1 MAQPSRVLND
11 RYEVDKPLGRG
22 GMAQVFRG
30 TDRVLGRT
38 VAIKVLDQKHRDDAK
53 FVTRFRREA
62 QAAAGINHPNVVS
75 VFDTG
80 SENGLHY
87 IVMEYVD
94 GETLDDVLAREK
106 VLPPERV
113 VAIAEPV
120 ARALDAA
127 HQKGMVHRDVKPGNI
142 MLDRSGTV
150 KVVDFGIARAA
161 ADDTLTQTGIVL
173 GTAAYL
179 SPEQAQGVAVDPR
192 SDVYSLGCVL
202 YEMLTGRKPFTGDS
216 ALAIAYK
223 HVREDPAP
231 PSQVNPDIP
240 PELEAVVMTAMA
252 KDQAQRFPS
261 GGAMQEAL
269 SAAATGEM
277 PAMAVVGAGATEPLP
292 GSGDTAVMTTQE
304 AGPEPPPERPPR
316 WWLPWLVIG
325 VILLALVV
333 LGFLAFGGDE
343 PRQAGGGG
351 PGQTEAPPETTPPE
365 ETADPVADA
374 YTGLMATLTD
384 GVAAGEVSEKAAEE
398 IRKDA
403 DEAVAAFG
411 AGDGEKAA
419 QEMAEA
425 YAKTLEAFDKGEIT
439 SEERVAA
446 IQSALQE
453 LAAAMGVTISVPEPP
468 EEGEG
473 DGDEEGNG
481 DGSSGRGNSEG
492 KGKEKG
498 RGEGN
503 SEGDD

>member
-22 GMAQVFRG
+22 GMAQVLRG

-38 VAIKVLDQKHRDDAK
+38 VAIKVLDQKHRNDAK

-80 SENGLHY
+80 SEDSLHY

-120 ARALDAA
+120 ARALEAA

-202 YEMLTGRKPFTGDS
+202 YQMLTGRKPFTGDS

-223 HVREDPAP
+223 HVREDPTP

-240 PELEAVVMTAMA
+240 PELEAVVTTAMA
-252 KDQAQRFPS
+252 KDPAQRFPS

-277 PAMAVVGAGATEPLP
+277 PAMAAVGADATEPLH
-292 GSGDTAVMTTQE
+292 GSGDTAVMTTP
-304 AGPEPPPERPPR
+304 ATAPEPSPERPSR
-316 WWLPWLVIG
+316 WWLPWLVIA
-325 VILLALVV
+325 VILLALIV
-333 LGFLAFGGDE
+333 LGFVAFGGEE
-343 PRQAGGGG
+343 PRRAGGGG
-351 PGQTEAPPETTPPE
+351 PAQTETPAETTPPE
-365 ETADPVADA
+365 TETADPVGDA
-374 YTGLMATLTD
+374 YIALLAELEEGTAS
-384 GVAAGEVSEKAAEE
+384 GEVSEDAAQDIAKSAEEAVGEFEKGDLEKAAE
-398 IRKDA
+398 KLV
-403 DEAVAAFG
+403 EAHV
-411 AGDGEKAA
+411 KV
-419 QEMAEA
+419 QTYQAEG
-425 YAKTLEAFDKGEIT
+425 LIL
-439 SEERVAA
+439 SEERAVA
-446 IQSALQE
+446 IHEQIDS
-453 LAAAMGVTISVPEPP
+453 LADAMGIPAPIPEA
-468 EEGEG
+468 EEGEEG
-473 DGDEEGNG
+473 ENGNG
-481 DGSSGRGNSEG
+481 EGSSGPGRSEG
-492 KGKEKG
+492 KGQG
-498 RGEGN
+498 RGEGG
-503 SEGDD
+503 GDD

>member
-38 VAIKVLDQKHRDDAK
+38 VAIKVLDQKHRNDAK

-80 SENGLHY
+80 SEDGLHY

-120 ARALDAA
+120 ARALEAA

-223 HVREDPAP
+223 HVREDPTP

-240 PELEAVVMTAMA
+240 PELEAVVTTAMA
-252 KDQAQRFPS
+252 KDPAQRFPS

-277 PAMAVVGAGATEPLP
+277 PAMAAVGAEATEPLHGP
-292 GSGDTAVMTTQE
+292 GDTAVMTAPET
-304 AGPEPPPERPPR
+304 APEPSPERPSR
-316 WWLPWLVIG
+316 WWLPWLVIA
-325 VILLALVV
+325 VILLALIV
-333 LGFLAFGGDE
+333 LGFVAFGGEE
-343 PRQAGGGG
+343 PRRAGGGG
-351 PGQTEAPPETTPPE
+351 PAQTETPAETTPPE
-365 ETADPVADA
+365 TETADPVGDA
-374 YTGLMATLTD
+374 YIALLAELQD
-384 GVAAGEVSEKAAEE
+384 GTASGEVSEDAAQDIAKSAEEAVREFEKGDLEKAAE
-398 IRKDA
+398 KLV
-403 DEAVAAFG
+403 EAHV
-411 AGDGEKAA
+411 KV
-419 QEMAEA
+419 QTYQAEG
-425 YAKTLEAFDKGEIT
+425 LIL
-439 SEERVAA
+439 SEERAVA
-446 IQSALQE
+446 IHEQIDS
-453 LAAAMGVTISVPEPP
+453 LADAMGIPAPIP
-468 EEGEG
+468 EEEEGENGNGEESSGPGRSEGKGKGRGEG
-473 DGDEEGNG
+473 DGD
-481 DGSSGRGNSEG
+481 D
-492 KGKEKG
+492 
-498 RGEGN
+498 
-503 SEGDD
+503 

>member
-1 MAQPSRVLND
+1 MAQPTRVLND

-38 VAIKVLDQKHRDDAK
+38 VAIKVLDQKHRNDAK

-80 SENGLHY
+80 SEDGLHY

-120 ARALDAA
+120 ARALEAA

-223 HVREDPAP
+223 HVREDPTP

-240 PELEAVVMTAMA
+240 TELEAVVTTAMA
-252 KDQAQRFPS
+252 KDPAQRFPS

-277 PAMAVVGAGATEPLP
+277 PAMAAVGADATEPLH
-292 GSGDTAVMTTQE
+292 GSGDTAVMTTPE
-304 AGPEPPPERPPR
+304 TAPEPSPERPSR
-316 WWLPWLVIG
+316 WWLPWLVIA
-325 VILLALVV
+325 VILLALIV
-333 LGFLAFGGDE
+333 LGFVAFGGEE
-343 PRQAGGGG
+343 PRRAGGGG
-351 PGQTEAPPETTPPE
+351 PTQTEAPAETTPPE
-365 ETADPVADA
+365 TETADPVRDA
-374 YTGLMATLTD
+374 YIALLAELEEGTASGEISED
-384 GVAAGEVSEKAAEE
+384 AAQDIARSADEAVREFEKGDLEKAAE
-398 IRKDA
+398 KLV
-403 DEAVAAFG
+403 EAHLKV
-411 AGDGEKAA
+411 
-419 QEMAEA
+419 QTYQAEG
-425 YAKTLEAFDKGEIT
+425 LIL
-439 SEERVAA
+439 SEERA
-446 IQSALQE
+446 IAIHEQIDS
-453 LAAAMGVTISVPEPP
+453 LAGAMGISAPIPEA
-468 EEGEG
+468 EE
-473 DGDEEGNG
+473 DDDDENGNG
-481 DGSSGRGNSEG
+481 EGSSGPGRSEG
-492 KGKEKG
+492 KGKG
-498 RGEGN
+498 RGEGG
-503 SEGDD
+503 GDD

>member
-1 MAQPSRVLND
+1 MVQPSRVLND

-38 VAIKVLDQKHRDDAK
+38 VAIKVLDQKHRNDAK

-80 SENGLHY
+80 SEDGLHY

-179 SPEQAQGVAVDPR
+179 SPEQAQGVPVDPR

-252 KDQAQRFPS
+252 KDPAQRFPS

-277 PAMAVVGAGATEPLP
+277 PAMAAVGAEATEPLA
-292 GSGDTAVMTTQE
+292 GGDTAVMTT
-304 AGPEPPPERPPR
+304 PETAPGEPPERPDR
-316 WWLPWLVIG
+316 WWLPWLVIA
-325 VILLALVV
+325 VILVALIV

-343 PRQAGGGG
+343 PRRAGGGG
-351 PGQTEAPPETTPPE
+351 SGQTEAPPETTPPE
-365 ETADPVADA
+365 ETETADPVGDA
-374 YTGLMATLTD
+374 YTALLAELQE
-384 GVAAGEVSEKAAEE
+384 GVDSGEVSEEAAQDVANSADEALREFEKGDLDKAAE
-398 IRKDA
+398 KLV
-403 DEAVAAFG
+403 EAHLKV
-411 AGDGEKAA
+411 
-419 QEMAEA
+419 QTYQAER
-425 YAKTLEAFDKGEIT
+425 LIL
-439 SEERVAA
+439 SEERAAA
-446 IQSALQE
+446 IHEGIDS
-453 LAAAMGVTISVPEPP
+453 LASAMGISATIP
-468 EEGEG
+468 EGEE
-473 DGDEEGNG
+473 DGDEGDEGNG

-492 KGKEKG
+492 KGNGKG
-498 RGEGN
+498 RGGGN
-503 SEGDD
+503 GEGDD

>member
-80 SENGLHY
+80 SEDGLHY

-94 GETLDDVLAREK
+94 GETLDDVLSREK
-106 VLPPERV
+106 VLLPERV

-120 ARALDAA
+120 AQALDAA

-202 YEMLTGRKPFTGDS
+202 YEMVTGRKPFTGDS

-252 KDQAQRFPS
+252 KDPGQRFPS

-277 PAMAVVGAGATEPLP
+277 PAMAAVGTGATEPLP
-292 GSGDTAVMTTQE
+292 GSGDTAVMTSQE

-325 VILLALVV
+325 VILLALVA
-333 LGFLAFGGDE
+333 LGFLAFGGEE
-343 PRQAGGGG
+343 PRRAGGGG
-351 PGQTEAPPETTPPE
+351 QTETPAETTPPE
-365 ETADPVADA
+365 TETADPVGDA
-374 YTGLMATLTD
+374 YFALLAGLEEGTANGEISGD
-384 GVAAGEVSEKAAEE
+384 AAEDIAKSADEAVREFEKGDLEKAAE
-398 IRKDA
+398 KLV
-403 DEAVAAFG
+403 EAHV
-411 AGDGEKAA
+411 KV
-419 QEMAEA
+419 QTYQAEG
-425 YAKTLEAFDKGEIT
+425 LIP
-439 SEERVAA
+439 SEERAVA
-446 IQSALQE
+446 IHEQIDS
-453 LAAAMGVTISVPEPP
+453 LAGAMGISAPIPEA
-468 EEGEG
+468 EEDGES
-473 DGDEEGNG
+473 EEGNG
-481 DGSSGRGNSEG
+481 EESSGRGRSEG
-492 KGKEKG
+492 KGKG
-498 RGEGN
+498 RGEG
-503 SEGDD
+503 EGND

>member
-11 RYEVDKPLGRG
+11 RYEVDKPLGQG

-38 VAIKVLDQKHRDDAK
+38 VAIKVLDQKHRNDAK

-80 SENGLHY
+80 SEDGLHY

-106 VLPPERV
+106 VLPPQRV

-252 KDQAQRFPS
+252 KDPAQRFPS

-277 PAMAVVGAGATEPLP
+277 PAMVAVGAGATEPLHGP
-292 GSGDTAVMTTQE
+292 GDTAVMTTPE
-304 AGPEPPPERPPR
+304 TASEPPPERPSR
-316 WWLPWLVIG
+316 WWVPWLVIA
-325 VILLALVV
+325 VILLALIV
-333 LGFLAFGGDE
+333 LGFVAFGGEE
-343 PRQAGGGG
+343 PRRAGGGG
-351 PGQTEAPPETTPPE
+351 PTQTEPPAETTPPE
-365 ETADPVADA
+365 TATADPVGAAYVALLAELQEGTASGEISEDAAQDIAKSADEA
-374 YTGLMATLTD
+374 VREFEKGDL
-384 GVAAGEVSEKAAEE
+384 EKAAE
-398 IRKDA
+398 KLV
-403 DEAVAAFG
+403 EAHLKV
-411 AGDGEKAA
+411 
-419 QEMAEA
+419 QTYQAEG
-425 YAKTLEAFDKGEIT
+425 LIP
-439 SEERVAA
+439 SEERA
-446 IQSALQE
+446 IAIHEQIDS
-453 LAAAMGVTISVPEPP
+453 LAGAMGISAPIPEA
-468 EEGEG
+468 EEDGEGENGNG
-473 DGDEEGNG
+473 DEGNG
-481 DGSSGRGNSEG
+481 EEASGRGNSRG
-492 KGKEKG
+492 KGEAKG
-498 RGEGN
+498 H
-503 SEGDD
+503 DKD

>member
-38 VAIKVLDQKHRDDAK
+38 VAIKVLDQKHRNDAK

-80 SENGLHY
+80 SEDGLHY

-252 KDQAQRFPS
+252 KDPAQRFPS

-277 PAMAVVGAGATEPLP
+277 PAMAAVGAEATEPLA
-292 GSGDTAVMTTQE
+292 GGDTAVMTT
-304 AGPEPPPERPPR
+304 PETAPGEPPERPDR
-316 WWLPWLVIG
+316 WWLPWLVIA
-325 VILLALVV
+325 VILVALIV
-333 LGFLAFGGDE
+333 LGFLAFGGEE
-343 PRQAGGGG
+343 PRRAGGG
-351 PGQTEAPPETTPPE
+351 GQTEAPPETTPPE
-365 ETADPVADA
+365 ETETADPVGDA
-374 YTGLMATLTD
+374 YTALLAELQE
-384 GVAAGEVSEKAAEE
+384 GVDSGEVSEEAAQDVAKSADEALREFEKGDLDKAAE
-398 IRKDA
+398 KLV
-403 DEAVAAFG
+403 EAHLKV
-411 AGDGEKAA
+411 
-419 QEMAEA
+419 QTYQAER
-425 YAKTLEAFDKGEIT
+425 LIL
-439 SEERVAA
+439 SEERAAA
-446 IQSALQE
+446 IHEGIDS
-453 LAAAMGVTISVPEPP
+453 LASAMGISATAPEGE
-468 EEGEG
+468 EEGDEG
-473 DGDEEGNG
+473 DEGNG

-492 KGKEKG
+492 KGKGKG
-498 RGEGN
+498 RGGGN
-503 SEGDD
+503 GEGDD

>member
-1 MAQPSRVLND
+1 MVQRSSVLND

-38 VAIKVLDQKHRDDAK
+38 VAIKILDQKYRDDVK

-62 QAAAGINHPNVVS
+62 QSAAGISHPNVVS
-75 VFDTG
+75 IFDTG
-80 SENGLHY
+80 SEDGVHY

-106 VLPPERV
+106 KLPAHRA

-120 ARALDAA
+120 ARALHAA

-142 MLDRSGTV
+142 MIDRSGTV

-223 HVREDPAP
+223 HVREQPAA
-231 PSQVNPDIP
+231 PSRVNPDVP

-252 KDQAQRFPS
+252 KDPDQRFSS
-261 GGAMQEAL
+261 GGAMREAL

-277 PAMAVVGAGATEPLP
+277 PAMAAVGDGATEPLP
-292 GSGDTAVMTTQE
+292 SGGDTAVMTT
-304 AGPEPPPERPPR
+304 PETAPGPPPERPPR

-325 VILLALVV
+325 VILAALIV
-333 LGFLAFGGDE
+333 LGFLLFDGTE
-343 PRQAGGGG
+343 PRRAGS
-351 PGQTEAPPETTPPE
+351 PQTEAPPETTPPE
-365 ETADPVADA
+365 ETVAADPVADA
-374 YTGLMATLTD
+374 HDALIAELQEGID
-384 GVAAGEVSEKAAEE
+384 SGEISEEAADDIGKSAEEAVSEFEKGDLDKAAEKLIE
-398 IRKDA
+398 AHAKVQAYLA
-403 DEAVAAFG
+403 DG
-411 AGDGEKAA
+411 
-419 QEMAEA
+419 QI
-425 YAKTLEAFDKGEIT
+425 L
-439 SEERVAA
+439 SEERAAA
-446 IQSALQE
+446 IHDQIDA
-453 LAAAMGVTISVPEPP
+453 LAAAMGVSAPIPEVEEEDG
-468 EEGEG
+468 EEGGE
-473 DGDEEGNG
+473 EEGNG
-481 DGSSGRGNSEG
+481 RGNGSSGRGNSEG
-492 KGKEKG
+492 KGKGQG
-498 RGEGN
+498 RDE
-503 SEGDD
+503 D

>member
-38 VAIKVLDQKHRDDAK
+38 VAIKVLDQKHRNDAK

-80 SENGLHY
+80 SEDGLHY

-120 ARALDAA
+120 ARALEAA

-223 HVREDPAP
+223 HVREDPTP

-240 PELEAVVMTAMA
+240 PELEAVVTTAMA
-252 KDQAQRFPS
+252 KDPAQRFPS

-277 PAMAVVGAGATEPLP
+277 PAMAAVGAEATEPLHGP
-292 GSGDTAVMTTQE
+292 GDTAVMTAPET
-304 AGPEPPPERPPR
+304 APEPSPERPSR
-316 WWLPWLVIG
+316 WWLPWLVIA
-325 VILLALVV
+325 VILLALIV
-333 LGFLAFGGDE
+333 LGFVAFGGEE
-343 PRQAGGGG
+343 PRRAGGGG
-351 PGQTEAPPETTPPE
+351 PAQTETPAETTPPE
-365 ETADPVADA
+365 TETADPVGDA
-374 YTGLMATLTD
+374 YIALLAELQD
-384 GVAAGEVSEKAAEE
+384 GTASGEVSEDAAQDIAKSAEEAVREFEKGDLEKAAE
-398 IRKDA
+398 KLV
-403 DEAVAAFG
+403 EAHV
-411 AGDGEKAA
+411 KV
-419 QEMAEA
+419 QTYQAEG
-425 YAKTLEAFDKGEIT
+425 LIL
-439 SEERVAA
+439 SEERAVA
-446 IQSALQE
+446 IHEQIDS
-453 LAAAMGVTISVPEPP
+453 LADAMGIPAPIP
-468 EEGEG
+468 EEEEEGENGNGEESSGPGRSEGKGKGRGEG
-473 DGDEEGNG
+473 DGD
-481 DGSSGRGNSEG
+481 D
-492 KGKEKG
+492 
-498 RGEGN
+498 
-503 SEGDD
+503 

>member
-1 MAQPSRVLND
+1 MVQPSRVLND

-38 VAIKVLDQKHRDDAK
+38 VAIKVLDQKHRNDAK

-62 QAAAGINHPNVVS
+62 QSAAGINHPNVVS

-80 SENGLHY
+80 SEDGLHY

-94 GETLDDVLAREK
+94 GETLDDVLVREK
-106 VLPPERV
+106 ALPAHRA

-120 ARALDAA
+120 ARALEAA

-223 HVREDPAP
+223 HVREDPTP

-240 PELEAVVMTAMA
+240 PELEALVLTAMA
-252 KDQAQRFPS
+252 KDPAQRFPS

-277 PAMAVVGAGATEPLP
+277 PAMAAVGAEATEPLP
-292 GSGDTAVMTTQE
+292 GGDTAVMTT
-304 AGPEPPPERPPR
+304 PETAPGPPPERPDR

-325 VILLALVV
+325 VILVALIV

-343 PRQAGGGG
+343 PRRAGAGG
-351 PGQTEAPPETTPPE
+351 PTQTEAPAETTPPE
-365 ETADPVADA
+365 ETETANPVGDA
-374 YTGLMATLTD
+374 YEALVGTLAD
-384 GVAAGEVSEKAAEE
+384 GVAAGEVSPKAAEE

-403 DEAVAAFG
+403 DEALAAYG
-411 AGDGEKAA
+411 EGDGEKAA
-419 QEMAEA
+419 QEVAEA
-425 YAKTLEAFDKGEIT
+425 YAKTLEALEKGEIT
-439 SEERVAA
+439 SEERAAA

-453 LAAAMGVTISVPEPP
+453 FAATMDVTISKPEAP

-473 DGDEEGNG
+473 NGDEGENGNG
-481 DGSSGRGNSEG
+481 EEASGRGNSRGQG
-492 KGKEKG
+492 KGKG
-498 RGEGN
+498 R
-503 SEGDD
+503 DKD

>member
-38 VAIKVLDQKHRDDAK
+38 VAIKVLDQKHRNDAK

-80 SENGLHY
+80 SEDGLHY

-252 KDQAQRFPS
+252 KDPAQRFPS

-277 PAMAVVGAGATEPLP
+277 PAMAAVGAGATEPLP

-343 PRQAGGGG
+343 PRRAGGGG
-351 PGQTEAPPETTPPE
+351 PAQTETPAGTTPPE
-365 ETADPVADA
+365 TETADPVADA
-374 YTGLMATLTD
+374 YNALLTVLAE
-384 GVAAGEVSEKAAEE
+384 GVAAGEVSESVAGE

-403 DEAVAAFG
+403 DEAVTAYG
-411 AGDGEKAA
+411 GGDGEKAA
-419 QEMAEA
+419 QEVTEA
-425 YAKTLEAFDKGEIT
+425 YAKTLEALEKGEIT
-439 SEERVAA
+439 SEERAAA

-453 LAAAMGVTISVPEPP
+453 FAATMGVTISAP
-468 EEGEG
+468 EEGDEG
-473 DGDEEGNG
+473 EEGNG
-481 DGSSGRGNSEG
+481 EESSGPGRSEG
-492 KGKEKG
+492 KDKDKDKGKGKG
-498 RGEGN
+498 RGEG
-503 SEGDD
+503 EGDD